1 MQCPIITSASPGPR
15 YTRCDDSESKDLEV
29 QGLRGGLYRN
39 NKIFSSDT
47 NLITMK
53 HYFYYQPIGKAMV
66 SLPQRNARTSRG
78 YRTWPSWPIAKVI
91 PFPSIL
97 HFQQKRHESHGY
109 QPIWVWQHLQ
119 TPLKPNMAESLDMSS
134 VVGVN
139 LHSRIV
145 LSTALA
151 SCAPAM

>member
-1 MQCPIITSASPGPR
+1 
-15 YTRCDDSESKDLEV
+15 
-29 QGLRGGLYRN
+29 
-39 NKIFSSDT
+39 
-47 NLITMK
+47 
-53 HYFYYQPIGKAMV
+53 
-66 SLPQRNARTSRG
+66 
-78 YRTWPSWPIAKVI
+78 
-91 PFPSIL
+91 
-97 HFQQKRHESHGY
+97 
-109 QPIWVWQHLQ
+109 LQ